1 MQDIHIFKEKDIF
14 TNAFQE
20 IEIDSVV
27 KEINENGYFVFANA
41 LTSEA
46 VSKIEKEAKTKL
58 NINQNKISGVYWEK
72 QYFFTNLL
80 TTSKTFYD
88 FATSKFVLNT
98 CEKHLGNSFRLKA
111 LRYYETYGGTH
122 MQWHSDN
129 KTDKTYAHIPGLIF
143 IFYVSDVENGQF
155 QYIEGSHNW
164 SVKKGYSD
172 YSDDFINKNYKDK
185 IKNFKLPKGSLIIYN
200 TYGIHRAKP
209 VFKKNFTRRSVFFQV
224 DSETEN
230 SEPIIL
236 NTKFVTEMN
245 DKIKMFLGFGKPSN
259 YVAYPNSSLN
269 TLPLNKSLFYNLIKY
284 VIYRFCKAI
293 FKYFPKF
300 IQRVIKKIC
309 MEKTLTG

>member
-27 KEINENGYFVFANA
+27 KEINENWYFVFANA

-111 LRYYETYGGTH
+111 LRYYETYGGAH

-200 TYGIHRAKP
+200 TYGIHRAEP

-224 DSETEN
+224 DSE
-230 SEPIIL
+230 
-236 NTKFVTEMN
+236 
-245 DKIKMFLGFGKPSN
+245 
-259 YVAYPNSSLN
+259 A
-269 TLPLNKSLFYNLIKY
+269 
-284 VIYRFCKAI
+284 
-293 FKYFPKF
+293 
-300 IQRVIKKIC
+300 
-309 MEKTLTG
+309 

>member
-164 SVKKGYSD
+164 SGKKGYSD

-259 YVAYPNSSLN
+259 YVPYPNSSLN

-284 VIYRFCKAI
+284 VIYRFCKSI